1 MIWRWF
7 YSADD
12 QKESAW
18 HLTCNMS
25 SWQPGTST
33 EHYRH
38 SSLCCTC
45 SWNPGNYHL
54 PWINVQRKQKTDVRN
69 NTHWY
74 NTFCTQAWARKVYL
88 VPGCVVNSLVLGGI
102 VVQIQLV
109 PIECPR
115 YKDNFA
121 LLRIKGEMFHIKWAI
136 CLHYGWEHPENA
148 AVGSNYNIG
157 VQEILKAIIRT
168 KIKRQNARINE
179 RNQLYFNAIQRKK
192 SQITTNRVLLYKY
205 IRQCQF
211 RRWFLEGTWFVSS
224 RERNSSDWKIS
235 LIFFFFLKQ
244 DEACW
249 WEYYSRL

>member
-1 MIWRWF
+1 MKMILQCWRSKGKCLTSNVQYVFMTAGNIHRTLPSLVTMLYVFMKSWKLS
-7 YSADD
+7 SALNKRF
-12 QKESAW
+12 KESKKPM
-18 HLTCNMS
+18 LKTTRI
-25 SWQPGTST
+25 GTT
-33 EHYRH
+33 RFAHKPE
-38 SSLCCTC
+38 C
-45 SWNPGNYHL
+45 
-54 PWINVQRKQKTDVRN
+54 VK
-69 NTHWY
+69 
-74 NTFCTQAWARKVYL
+74 YL
-88 VPGCVVNSLVLGGI
+88 VPGGVVNGLVLGGI

-109 PIECPR
+109 PIESPW

-179 RNQLYFNAIQRKK
+179 RNQLYFNAMQRKK

-211 RRWFLEGTWFVSS
+211 RLWFLAGTWFVSS
-224 RERNSSDWKIS
+224 TERNSPDWKIS
-235 LIFFFFLKQ
+235 PIFFFFLKQ
-244 DEACW
+244 DDLCW